1 MINTSFPP
9 WYPGMLA
16 ALVSPGY
23 LFYYLILLSGSI
35 YGYTKFNRLSRAFKF
50 LVILVSLITISET
63 ISRILAYTITLT
75 VPVYHFLIPLQIIGY
90 TLIFKELFLSKN
102 IQKAIIG
109 IGFFVLITSISKSI
123 VSGLGSFPSLNITV
137 LSLQLILSS
146 LYLFYQIVQNPTE
159 RNIFNISQF
168 WLAVGTLIFYAGTFT
183 IFTLSEYIILKG
195 YQMPEWKEPLL
206 TILNYILYGSYF
218 VSFYLES
225 RNPQAEH
232 EIHK

>member
-1 MINTSFPP
+1 MISTSFPP

-35 YGYTKFNRLSRAFKF
+35 YGYTKFSRLSRAFKF
-50 LVILVSLITISET
+50 LVILVSLITVSET
-63 ISRILAYTITLT
+63 ISRILAYTITIT
-75 VPVYHFLIPLQIIGY
+75 VPAYHFLIPLQIIGY
-90 TLIFKELFLSKN
+90 TLIFKELFISKY
-102 IQKAIIG
+102 IQKTLIG
-109 IGFFVLITSISKSI
+109 IGIFVFIISISKSI
-123 VSGLGSFPSLNITV
+123 VSGLGSFPSLNISV

-146 LYLFYQIVQNPTE
+146 LYLFFQIIQNPTE
-159 RNIFNISQF
+159 SSIFKISQF

-195 YQMPEWKEPLL
+195 YQMPKWKSALN
-206 TILNYILYGSYF
+206 TILNCILYGSYF

-225 RNPQAEH
+225 RNPQAEN
-232 EIHK
+232 EILK